1 MRRWTETL
9 ARFDWSLLLAAVSLT
24 AIGLLAIFGVGIS
37 QDVAGLVHFNKQLL
51 AVAIGLLLV
60 FIFTL
65 IDYRQLRSLAL
76 PIYGSGFLL
85 LVLVLVIGHS
95 NRNGGKWFEF
105 GSLSFQPVEFA
116 KITLVIFLAAYLARH
131 AQKRLTWT
139 AFFGSLVALMG
150 YVIPV
155 LLQPDF
161 GSATVLIATW
171 GVLVLF
177 CGLPRH
183 AWWIILLVMMTAA
196 PLVWNVGLKPYQ
208 RQRITS
214 FYDPTADLRG
224 AAYNVNQAKIAIGS
238 GGLLGK
244 GVGEGSQAR
253 LRFLPEAATDFIFAV
268 IGEEL
273 GFVGIFLLLSLFAFM
288 LYRLNR
294 IAIESQDPFAGI
306 CLVGFSTII
315 TFHLLINAG
324 MNLGLMPVTGIPLPF
339 ASAAASSL
347 LMLFIAIGIA
357 EAVAVQSRGS
367 FA

>member
-1 MRRWTETL
+1 MRRWTDTL

-51 AVAIGLLLV
+51 AVAMGLLLV
-60 FIFTL
+60 FIFTM

-76 PIYGSGFLL
+76 PIYASGFT
-85 LVLVLVIGHS
+85 VLVLALIIGHS

-116 KITLVIFLAAYLARH
+116 KITLVIFLASYLARH
-131 AQKRLTWT
+131 AHRRLTWT
-139 AFFGSLVALMG
+139 AFCGSFVALLM
-150 YVIPV
+150 YVIPI

-161 GSATVLIATW
+161 GSAMVLIAVW

-183 AWWIILLVMMTAA
+183 AWWIILLSTMTVL
-196 PLVWNVGLKPYQ
+196 PIVWKVGLKPYQ

-214 FYDPTADLRG
+214 FYDPSADPRG

-238 GGLLGK
+238 GGLFGK

-273 GFVGIFLLLSLFAFM
+273 GFVGIFLLLGLFGFM

-357 EAVAVQSRGS
+357 EAIAVQSRGS
-367 FA
+367 FS